1 MTSWIKK
8 VEMGISKYSHTKS
21 TFSRLLDSLR
31 YLSQSIMCATSKKRA
46 LFSQVSLKKIRA
58 WSFEKFCEK
67 CFEIQMTARVVAFC
81 QNDAFP
87 VSRNF
92 WRPTFFSVE
101 SSNIATKVFLHC
113 IKFQQF
119 FVLWLFFYL
128 LWDALLMILDY
139 FLRVKVQRK
148 VLANWVLELPTILP
162 IK

>member
-1 MTSWIKK
+1 MQFPAFHIWLLSTSIYDLVLIYVCHFHHYHQGTFLSNQGLSRYSCLHLGSLHPRIFWNINDS
-8 VEMGISKYSHTKS
+8 MGRRILSKWCISGKS
-21 TFSRLLDSLR
+21 
-31 YLSQSIMCATSKKRA
+31 
-46 LFSQVSLKKIRA
+46 
-58 WSFEKFCEK
+58 KFL
-67 CFEIQMTARVVAFC
+67 AS
-81 QNDAFP
+81 N
-87 VSRNF
+87 
-92 WRPTFFSVE
+92 FFSVE
-101 SSNIATKVFLHC
+101 SNIATKVFLHC